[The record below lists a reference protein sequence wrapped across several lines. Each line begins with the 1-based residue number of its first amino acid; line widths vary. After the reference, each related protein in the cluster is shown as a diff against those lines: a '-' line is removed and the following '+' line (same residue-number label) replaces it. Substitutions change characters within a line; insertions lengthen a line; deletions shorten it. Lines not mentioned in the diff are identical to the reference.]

1 MFDDRWLVILNDVP
15 IRGWGPCVF
24 FSPTDTMWRM
34 QTVSASY
41 LGNNM
46 GGDQMLKV
54 LAACIGNL
62 TVWLYKGFSFCMPDT
77 VGTPQIL

>member
-1 MFDDRWLVILNDVP
+1 MSV
-15 IRGWGPCVF
+15 
-24 FSPTDTMWRM
+24 
-34 QTVSASY
+34 SY
-41 LGNNM
+41 LGNNI

-62 TVWLYKGFSFCMPDT
+62 TVWPYKGFSFCMPDT